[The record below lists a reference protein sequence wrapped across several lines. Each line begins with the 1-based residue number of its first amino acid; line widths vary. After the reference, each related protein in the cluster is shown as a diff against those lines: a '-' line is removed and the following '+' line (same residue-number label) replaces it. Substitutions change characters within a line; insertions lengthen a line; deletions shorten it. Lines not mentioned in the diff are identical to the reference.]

1 MQIHGDYIS
10 KIMQFISKPG
20 PGVYRAATAGLRVR
34 IFKWD
39 ICTGAACN
47 TRICVRTDVARRK
60 ERDHEHRAPR

>member
-10 KIMQFISKPG
+10 EIMQFISKPG
-20 PGVYRAATAGLRVR
+20 PGVYRAAAKLRVR

-60 ERDHEHRAPR
+60 ERDREHRSAR